1 MRWEIHHRRVHWR
14 LLEPLTT
21 GAGGCRREVLELR
34 LVSSLGCGWGEAAP
48 LPGLQRESLAEVVAA
63 LPALRQG
70 LALVEPQAG
79 ARKTLAILEEC
90 LSARQ
95 VPPSLRW
102 AAAWALAEAL
112 GWSAAHDTDAPAS
125 AGLLAGDPD
134 SWLARVQAQR
144 GTAVWKAKV
153 GRFPP
158 AREAAALLEL
168 RAVLGPRAELRLDAN
183 RAFSLEAAREFQR
196 ACGELAPRW
205 IEEPLTD
212 PAGLAAWREGGGWPV
227 ALDESL
233 PADGPSAE
241 LSRGVAAWVLKP
253 QGLGLSRTL
262 AAFDLAARQAAPPA
276 CVISSSFESPRGLI
290 PLAHLARLA
299 PGLPAPGLGTRAW
312 FADTPEAEAAWSA
325 A

>member
-1 MRWEIHHRRVHWR
+1 MRWEIHHRRVRWR

-21 GAGGCRREVLELR
+21 GAAGLFRDVLELR
-34 LVSSLGCGWGEAAP
+34 LDSSLGCGWGEAAP

-79 ARKTLAILEEC
+79 AREAVAGLEEC

-102 AAAWALAEAL
+102 AAGWALAEAL
-112 GWSAAHDTDAPAS
+112 GWSAAHGAAAPAS
-125 AGLLAGDPD
+125 AGLLAGDPAA
-134 SWLARVQAQR
+134 WPARVQAQR
-144 GTAVWKAKV
+144 GTTVWKAKV

-158 AREAAALLEL
+158 AREAAALLGL
-168 RAVLGPRAELRLDAN
+168 RLALGPRAELRLDAN
-183 RAFSLEAAREFQR
+183 RAFSLMAAREFQR

-212 PAGLAAWREGGGWPV
+212 PAGLAAWVAGGGWPV

-233 PADGPSAE
+233 TVDGPAVE
-241 LSRGVAAWVLKP
+241 PCVGAVAWVLKP

-262 AAFDLAARQAAPPA
+262 AAFDLAASLPAPPV
-276 CVISSSFESPRGLI
+276 CVVSSSFESPRGLI
-290 PLAHLARLA
+290 PLEQLARLA
-299 PGLPAPGLGTRAW
+299 PGLPAPGLGTRTW
-312 FADTPEAEAAWSA
+312 FADDPAEEDTWSA